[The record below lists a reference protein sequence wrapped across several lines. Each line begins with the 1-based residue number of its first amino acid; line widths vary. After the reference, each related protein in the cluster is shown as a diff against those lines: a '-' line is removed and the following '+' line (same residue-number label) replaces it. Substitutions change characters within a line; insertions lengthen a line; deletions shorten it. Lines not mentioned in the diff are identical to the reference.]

1 MIEKNSDGMDAILEE
16 EMGHLSAE
24 ERMEMAQK
32 LRRWSRQLW
41 MSALE
46 MREAEADAESPV
58 SPVSRVG
65 LN

>member
-1 MIEKNSDGMDAILEE
+1 MIEKNSAGMDAILEE
-16 EMGHLSAE
+16 EMGHLNAD

-32 LRRWSRQLW
+32 LHRWARQLW

-46 MREAEADAESPV
+46 MREVEADAEPRA
-58 SPVSRVG
+58 SRVS